1 MEKVSLEKAG
11 GADAE
16 SKTRPKYLRRPTM
29 KLNLSTEGLARASG
43 RRP

>member
-29 KLNLSTEGLARASG
+29 KLNLSTEGLIPS
-43 RRP
+43 